1 METKK
6 LDSIRMGCSY
16 VSPEV
21 EVIDIATSQNIL
33 QGSDQNM
40 DPENGTW

>member
-1 METKK
+1 MERIIVFSKTG
-6 LDSIRMGCSY
+6 SSY

-21 EVIDIATSQNIL
+21 EEIDIVTSQHIL
-33 QGSDQNM
+33 QGSDQNL